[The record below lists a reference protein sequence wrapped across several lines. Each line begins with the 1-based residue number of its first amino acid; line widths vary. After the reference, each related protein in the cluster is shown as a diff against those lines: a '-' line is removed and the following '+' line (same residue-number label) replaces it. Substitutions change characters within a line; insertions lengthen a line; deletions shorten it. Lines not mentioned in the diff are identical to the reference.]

1 MVLGPISCLLLAVSH
16 KVVSWARSFF
26 LLYINDLSMSI
37 DCQLSLYA
45 DDSALLFAHSDPT
58 VIASRLS
65 IELSNCRKW
74 LIDSKLSL
82 HVRKTECLIFGSKN
96 RLRRVG
102 DFQVVCEGRAVRRV
116 FQVKYL
122 GVFLDASLS
131 GFDHANY
138 VLKACIGRLA
148 FLDFNSRRTLCSS
161 LIQPNIDYC
170 CSSWYEGLTASLR
183 RKLDVLQRKMVRF
196 VHGYENRHHVGPSD
210 ILSLSWLSIRDR
222 VSYFKLIY
230 LFRIKHGQ
238 GPRYL
243 RSNKGSSK
251 KKCFANESS

>member
-1 MVLGPISCLLLAVSH
+1 M
-16 KVVSWARSFF
+16 
-26 LLYINDLSMSI
+26 
-37 DCQLSLYA
+37 
-45 DDSALLFAHSDPT
+45 
-58 VIASRLS
+58 
-65 IELSNCRKW
+65 
-74 LIDSKLSL
+74 
-82 HVRKTECLIFGSKN
+82 
-96 RLRRVG
+96 
-102 DFQVVCEGRAVRRV
+102 
-116 FQVKYL
+116 
-122 GVFLDASLS
+122 FLDASLS

-210 ILSLSWLSIRDR
+210 ILSLSWLLIRDR
-222 VSYFKLIY
+222 VSYFKLIH
-230 LFRIKHGQ
+230 LFKIKHGQ

-243 RSNKGSSK
+243 RSNIVSVSETHSYGTRGSSSNFHVSK
-251 KKCFANESS
+251 SLSNCPSAFAFSCVKQWNSLPNSIKTIDSLPVFKRELRKFLSSSYG